1 MILKK
6 KFNFLINLLVILI
19 LVIIFDLIIN
29 LFIPKNFKK
38 SIGTSRNYSLK
49 SVKFHHEIAP
59 NINVYEYW
67 GQNKYKVQTNS
78 HSMRVEDRLSKTA
91 EKNKKNI
98 AFIGD
103 SFVYGSGVD
112 IQNHFITLVKKK
124 NNNYNYFNLAYVS
137 YSPSIYY
144 KKLEYLLEIEKFNFN
159 KIFIFIDH
167 SDIQDEG
174 IFYREDKNGNIVRK
188 WLTDDQVKSKNF
200 KHFFKNYFKQHS
212 FSYKL
217 YENLN
222 YPKIS
227 PNTKNC
233 LDQKDT
239 DFKKYIDQERFGYSY
254 ISTINKKKWIIDGM
268 NKTRNYLNKINDI
281 SKKYNIEIFIIFY
294 PSALEV
300 IDNISPKK
308 SNHFNLLKKWSDLN
322 KIKFIDMSNDFI
334 KKGTI
339 QDYLDNFIKC
349 DVHWNVKGHKII
361 SENILK
367 NLP

>member
-29 LFIPKNFKK
+29 LFLTKNFKK

-67 GQNKYKVQTNS
+67 GQKKYKVQTNS
-78 HSMRVEDRLSKTA
+78 YSMRVEDRLSKNIQ
-91 EKNKKNI
+91 KNKKGV

-103 SFVYGSGVD
+103 SFVYGSGID

-124 NNNYNYFNLAYVS
+124 NNNYNYFNLGYVS

-144 KKLEYLLEIEKFNFN
+144 KKLKYLLEIEKLNFN

-174 IFYREDKNGNIVRK
+174 TFYREDKNGNIVRK
-188 WLTDDQVKSKNF
+188 WLNDDQVKNKNF
-200 KHFFKNYFKQHS
+200 KYLFKNYFKQHS

-222 YPKIS
+222 SPKIS
-227 PNTKNC
+227 SSVKNC
-233 LDQKDT
+233 LDQKDKN
-239 DFKKYIDQERFGYSY
+239 FKKYIDQERFGYSY
-254 ISTINKKKWIIDGM
+254 ISTINRKKWIIDGI
-268 NKTRNYLNKINDI
+268 NKTKFYLDEINKL
-281 SKKYNIEIFIIFY
+281 SKKHNIEIFIVAY

-300 IDNISPKK
+300 IDGISHKK
-308 SNHFNLLKKWSDLN
+308 SDHFILLKNWSNLN
-322 KIKFIDMSNDFI
+322 NVTLINTGEGFI
-334 KKGTI
+334 KNNNVK
-339 QDYLDNFIKC
+339 DYLDNFIEC
-349 DVHWNVKGHKII
+349 DVHWNNNGHKII
-361 SENILK
+361 SNNILK
-367 NLP
+367 NL